1 MQSTKL
7 KQLQQNFRIGCHPNR
22 QFIRSLAI
30 NGADDMSAAEK
41 RNSEQAGRPVC
52 RNCGKVS
59 EAVQRLLNPTTGI
72 AERMFQC
79 SQCRTVNWIEPA

>member
-1 MQSTKL
+1 MP
-7 KQLQQNFRIGCHPNR
+7 IE
-22 QFIRSLAI
+22 
-30 NGADDMSAAEK
+30 GADVMSAADK

-59 EAVQRLLNPTTGI
+59 DVVQRLLNPTTGA

-79 SQCRTVNWIEPA
+79 SQCHTVNWVEPA